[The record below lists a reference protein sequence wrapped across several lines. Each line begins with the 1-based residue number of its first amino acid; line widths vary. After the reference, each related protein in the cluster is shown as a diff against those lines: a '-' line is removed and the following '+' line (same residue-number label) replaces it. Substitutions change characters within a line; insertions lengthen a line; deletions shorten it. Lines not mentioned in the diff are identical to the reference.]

1 MKIKIS
7 FLLFIDLLENCSRVA
22 VLHFITPN
30 PRISKTY
37 PIIGTGSQNH
47 QQIVTITN
55 PNVLEPK
62 NNAVVKSCSLKLTW
76 VRLFSSMFFLIAKS
90 L

>member
-1 MKIKIS
+1 MWQYYT
-7 FLLFIDLLENCSRVA
+7 FV
-22 VLHFITPN
+22 TPN

-37 PIIGTGSQNH
+37 PVMGTGNQNH

-55 PNVLEPK
+55 PYILEPE
-62 NNAVVKSCSLKLTW
+62 NNAVVKSCSLKLIW
-76 VRLFSSMFFLIAKS
+76 VRLFNSMFFLIAKS